1 MSLFLVVLET
11 LRTIRLGCSLVLM
24 VIGAIRALW
33 GDPWC
38 LGEGGGGGWW
48 VDFNTLRFPYERNR
62 EDKFSQVI
70 DELELK
76 DQPL

>member
-1 MSLFLVVLET
+1 MFTSVNGHRGYQSSLERPMVL
-11 LRTIRLGCSLVLM
+11 
-24 VIGAIRALW
+24 
-33 GDPWC
+33 
-38 LGEGGGGGWW
+38 GGGGGGGG
-48 VDFNTLRFPYERNR
+48 EGRNR

>member
-1 MSLFLVVLET
+1 
-11 LRTIRLGCSLVLM
+11 M
-24 VIGAIRALW
+24 V
-33 GDPWC
+33 
-38 LGEGGGGGWW
+38 LGEGG
-48 VDFNTLRFPYERNR
+48 DFNTLRFPYERNR